1 MKRMIQIC
9 TGMLVV
15 LTLLLSV
22 SLFTFADTI
31 NDTGKD
37 RNNMIFTPTKSGH
50 KYDVGDTVTV
60 AATWNPSAAIYHVYS
75 EIKYNASVMKYVSG
89 AGSCPTPGEA
99 IIDQDMSGE
108 TTVSISL
115 KFEIIAEGDSTVSVS
130 FSAGDVDG
138 NKHLGGASATLHGA
152 AASASSSTPA
162 AGNDANL
169 TALKVSS
176 GSLSPA
182 FSANRTSYTVTVENS
197 VTKMTVSA
205 SAAAGATVSGA
216 GNISLAVGDNK
227 CTVTVTAADG
237 VTKKTY
243 TITIRRLEEDTASE
257 QPAPADDSDALAV
270 QIDGAGYHLMTDL
283 SPLAVPAGFALSS
296 SSYSG
301 IPVPAYTDDRAEFTL
316 YGLTPD
322 AGGTPDYYTYNAKT
336 NAFEAVKYLNTPDR
350 FFIFLTTDKEL
361 SAPEGFYA
369 KTASVGDVLVD
380 GFAYDDSALGDFAV
394 IYCFVNGQ
402 YGYYRYDSREGTL
415 QRCPEFR
422 PVKQTVAETPPVE
435 RTGVLARL
443 SALSDRAKLVIFA
456 LIVAA
461 VCAVA
466 LVVLLVI
473 HGLSG
478 RRAADRAFDDEFD
491 YGVDDAIPF
500 QTVEELSD
508 QDGADEAD
516 DPSAEP
522 QAQPPEQEEPDEE
535 E

>member
-9 TGMLVV
+9 TGMLIV

-22 SLFTFADTI
+22 SLFAFADTV
-31 NDTGKD
+31 NDTGND
-37 RNNMIFTPTKSGH
+37 RNNMIFSPAKSGH
-50 KYDVGDTVTV
+50 KYEVGDTVTV
-60 AATWNPSAAIYHVYS
+60 AATWNPSSAIYHVYS
-75 EIKYNASVMKYVSG
+75 EIKYNASVMQYVSG

-99 IIDQDMSGE
+99 FIDQDMSGE

-115 KFEIIAEGDSTVSVS
+115 EFKIIAEGDSNVSVS
-130 FSAGDVDG
+130 FSAGDTDG
-138 NKHLGGASATLHGA
+138 NKHLGGASATLHGV
-152 AASASSSTPA
+152 AASVSAPA

-182 FSANRTSYTVTVENS
+182 FSANRTSYTVTVDNS

-205 SAAAGATVSGA
+205 SAAAGAKVSGA

-227 CTVTVTAADG
+227 CAVTVTAADG

-243 TITIRRLEEDTASE
+243 TITIRRLEEDASSDE
-257 QPAPADDSDALAV
+257 PAPADDSDALAV
-270 QIDGAGYHLMTDL
+270 QIDGSGYHIMTDL
-283 SPLAVPAGFALSS
+283 SPLAVPAGFTLSS

-301 IPVPAYTDDRAEFTL
+301 IPVPAYTDDRTEFTL

-336 NAFEAVKYLNTPDR
+336 NVFEAVKYLNTPDR
-350 FFIFLTTDKEL
+350 FFIFLTTDQEL
-361 SAPEGFYA
+361 SAPEGFYE
-369 KTASVGDVLVD
+369 KTASVGDVLVE
-380 GFAYDDSALGDFAV
+380 GFAYDDAALGDFAV

-422 PVKQTVAETPPVE
+422 PVKQTAAESPTVE

-456 LIVAA
+456 LLVAA

-473 HGLSG
+473 HALSG

-500 QTVEELSD
+500 HTVEELSD
-508 QDGADEAD
+508 QDEAD
-516 DPSAEP
+516 DRSAEP
-522 QAQPPEQEEPDEE
+522 QAQQPPEQEEPDEE